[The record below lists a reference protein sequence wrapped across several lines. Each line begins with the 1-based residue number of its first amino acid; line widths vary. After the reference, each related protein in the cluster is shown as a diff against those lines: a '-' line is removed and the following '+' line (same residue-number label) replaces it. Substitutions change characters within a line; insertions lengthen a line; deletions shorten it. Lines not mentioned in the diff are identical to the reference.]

1 MYSTQQNLDIQDC
14 DINVHHLHKEFIFN
28 EPILRSLI
36 AESNSIFL
44 TLQKIKQKGNTSD
57 YLNISRS
64 YRSTVRACLE
74 KLTDLVMNEEND
86 DEKTKYENYITIF
99 YNIECVWHICEIL
112 LIDPAP
118 SNIIVQQLLE
128 WIRFHFPAPQRIA
141 AALFQYGRE
150 ANKNPDYWSA
160 VKGLILQGQ
169 ISIVRPLLHLHSS
182 SDSISF
188 QTADKILKEM
198 PIFTVRFTTKF
209 FIFLLLYCF

>member
-1 MYSTQQNLDIQDC
+1 
-14 DINVHHLHKEFIFN
+14 
-28 EPILRSLI
+28 
-36 AESNSIFL
+36 
-44 TLQKIKQKGNTSD
+44 
-57 YLNISRS
+57 
-64 YRSTVRACLE
+64 
-74 KLTDLVMNEEND
+74 MNEEND

>member
-198 PIFTVRFTTKF
+198 PIFTVRVLIF
-209 FIFLLLYCF
+209 FF